1 MAKPWTD
8 QENWPRVLSKT
19 VSLEDVTAK
28 VQFSFGPQEME
39 ADTKT
44 IVIAMVMRLPFT
56 PLQSVVL
63 PNLVISRGI
72 LRLVR
77 LPWQLH
83 IGKNT
88 ESEAGLSAKI
98 FFPKCVS

>member
-1 MAKPWTD
+1 M
-8 QENWPRVLSKT
+8 LSKT

-72 LRLVR
+72 LRLVH
-77 LPWQLH
+77 LPWQLL
-83 IGKNT
+83 IGK
-88 ESEAGLSAKI
+88 LSKI
-98 FFPKCVS
+98 TDKLGCLKARNVGFTRGIRGIRC